1 MLSDHFALATLC
13 TRNFVILR
21 FVFPR
26 IFFGVNL
33 RLSLVIILVYTFDVM
48 EDKKNWKPVD
58 KVPCK
63 NYQWW

>member
-33 RLSLVIILVYTFDVM
+33 RLSLVIILMYTFDVM
-48 EDKKNWKPVD
+48 EDEKN
-58 KVPCK
+58 
-63 NYQWW
+63 